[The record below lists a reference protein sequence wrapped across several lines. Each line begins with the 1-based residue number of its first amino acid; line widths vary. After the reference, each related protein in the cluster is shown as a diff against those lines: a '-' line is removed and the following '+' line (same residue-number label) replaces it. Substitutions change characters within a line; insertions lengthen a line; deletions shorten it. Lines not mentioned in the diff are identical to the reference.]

1 MGDNSMWGVNT
12 DGRLIMRRGISED
25 TPMGKDWATVDAE
38 PMKHVSCTAKGHVW
52 AIDTKDKIWYRKG
65 ASNASPNG
73 TTWKTI
79 SGSLKQVSAG
89 HCGVWGINAD
99 QCVYYRLN
107 SYGDPDNEGTGWLK
121 ISDGKFQQI
130 FSGPNCVLALAGNR
144 DIYFRANVY
153 QYDGVSLSPN
163 QEGTHWVRIEQPKDD
178 KIIFKQIESSHDT
191 IWAVDK
197 DNTVWFKEFSFVD
210 EYLKRKVARLLSKS
224 LRLPKLLSLQVIT
237 ILPFMVTNLSF
248 PCTSFPRKE
257 PLTKSILVVG
267 HSMPKKTFKAK
278 SCIISEVRFSLG

>member
-1 MGDNSMWGVNT
+1 MWGVNN

-25 TPMGKDWATVDAE
+25 SPMGKDWATVDAE

-65 ASNASPNG
+65 ACTASPNG
-73 TTWKTI
+73 NTWKTI
-79 SGSLKQVSAG
+79 SGSLKQISAG
-89 HCGVWGINAD
+89 NCGVWGINAD

-130 FSGPNCVLALAGNR
+130 YSGPNCVLALAGNR

-210 EYLKRKVARLLSKS
+210 EYLKRKILIYEKSSFEKKVFIYFSGHYNFTVYGDQSEFFMYKFPEKGTTYKVNSGGWALYAEKDFQGKVMYHFGSK
-224 LRLPKLLSLQVIT
+224 
-237 ILPFMVTNLSF
+237 F
-248 PCTSFPRKE
+248 
-257 PLTKSILVVG
+257 
-267 HSMPKKTFKAK
+267 
-278 SCIISEVRFSLG
+278 